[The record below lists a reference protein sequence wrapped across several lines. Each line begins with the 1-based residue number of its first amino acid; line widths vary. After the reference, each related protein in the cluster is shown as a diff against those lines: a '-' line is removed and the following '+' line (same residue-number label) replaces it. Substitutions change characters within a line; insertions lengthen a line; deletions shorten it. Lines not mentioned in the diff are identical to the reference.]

1 MSNDSRQSTNLVQAF
16 YNWYRATLRH
26 PKYRWLLIGATLL
39 YLFSPIDIAPDV
51 IPVLGW
57 IDDGIVATLLVTEV
71 SQLLMGWL
79 KRPADEQ
86 PEQVAT
92 TVDVNAEQTSA

>member
-1 MSNDSRQSTNLVQAF
+1 MANPNPSTNIVQAF
-16 YNWYRATLRH
+16 YNWYRTTLRH
-26 PKYRWLLIGATLL
+26 PKYRWLLIGASLL
-39 YLFSPIDIAPDV
+39 YLVSPIDIAPDI
-51 IPVLGW
+51 IPVIGW

-79 KRPADEQ
+79 NRSSDQ

-92 TVDVNAEQTSA
+92 TVDVNAEQTKV

>member
-1 MSNDSRQSTNLVQAF
+1 MSNDPRQSTNLVQAF

-39 YLFSPIDIAPDV
+39 YLVSPIDIAPDV
-51 IPVLGW
+51 IPIVGW

-79 KRPADEQ
+79 NRSSDET
-86 PEQVAT
+86 EEVAT
-92 TVDVNAEQTSA
+92 TVDVNAEQQTNA